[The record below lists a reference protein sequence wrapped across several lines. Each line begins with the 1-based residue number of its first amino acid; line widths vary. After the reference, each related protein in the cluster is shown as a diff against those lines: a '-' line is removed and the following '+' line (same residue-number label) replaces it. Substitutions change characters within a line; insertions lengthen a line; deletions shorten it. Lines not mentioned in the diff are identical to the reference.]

1 MSIGRSRRSSS
12 RRRRRTSLST
22 AISASGPL
30 SAAASPETNSASDA
44 ARVERRSTGGI
55 VAPMRRIAGTD
66 AGGSRPGT
74 DGSGAGLGAVRRS
87 RGRLGGGGAA
97 LEKSTPGSSRPRAC
111 DAGEGP
117 WPRRGGEVGAYDDD
131 GLGAPRGLDARAARI
146 APSAGPAADGALGAG
161 SAHRA
166 PRTIWEMRLSRRR
179 TSTPRPSLILMRPA
193 RVHSSISAL
202 WSR

>member
-1 MSIGRSRRSSS
+1 MQAGRALGLTGQGPGSAQCVAAAAGWAAVEPHSRRVH
-12 RRRRRTSLST
+12 RALP
-22 AISASGPL
+22 AHGP
-30 SAAASPETNSASDA
+30 ATPAKV
-44 ARVERRSTGGI
+44 RGH
-55 VAPMRRIAGTD
+55 D
-66 AGGSRPGT
+66 AGAT
-74 DGSGAGLGAVRRS
+74 
-87 RGRLGGGGAA
+87 
-97 LEKSTPGSSRPRAC
+97 LEH
-111 DAGEGP
+111 
-117 WPRRGGEVGAYDDD
+117 DDD
-131 GLGAPRGLDARAARI
+131 GLGVPRGLDARAARI